1 MTTIT
6 TTATSSP
13 RTSAKPED
21 PDYLL
26 AHAFNARDPEAVRAL
41 FEDGAISRSLP
52 ELGSEPLA
60 GPDIVVGLIAAAEG
74 SDQRMNLSVVQ
85 VTQVGDLALLL
96 SQWSVTGNAPDGT
109 PLSITHR
116 GVEVT
121 RRQADGTW
129 KFVIDVAGAADGAM
143 ELTSIPPLPA
153 YDS

>member
-1 MTTIT
+1 MTTNT
-6 TTATSSP
+6 TTAPTA
-13 RTSAKPED
+13 AKPED

-26 AHAFNARDPEAVRAL
+26 AHAFNNRDVDAVRAL
-41 FEDGAISRSLP
+41 FEDGAISRSTP
-52 ELGSEPLA
+52 ELGSEALN
-60 GPDIVVGLIAAAEG
+60 GPDIVVGLIGAAAG
-74 SDQRMNLSVVQ
+74 SDQRMNISVVQ
-85 VTQVGDLALLL
+85 VTQVGDLALSL
-96 SQWSVTGNAPDGT
+96 SQWSVTGSTADGT

-143 ELTSIPPLPA
+143 ELTSIPPLPS